1 MGADDRWTRIDGE
14 GIVWGA
20 GAFVA
25 SVVAGVLLKP
35 DRSAVGLENA
45 TIIYLLIVV
54 VAAAYGGRTAG
65 LVAALTAALS
75 YDFFLTTPYNRLT
88 IDSLSQVVTVA
99 LLLGSGLVASL
110 AGRARRRS
118 GTQAR
123 QQADAILLLNA
134 ITQAV
139 ATGGDA
145 DRLAAEGLY
154 RLLGARR
161 VTVMRGGPAG
171 QAVVADVAD
180 PGDAGGT
187 GEALDPHDLPHLDE
201 QGRLPRGVFL
211 VRDGRLPRPL
221 RGAAVTLVH
230 GHEQVGELVVI
241 TGAGRALPP
250 AARLTLAT
258 VAHALAAAP
267 PHSPTSNGRQSL
279 TR

>member
-35 DRSAVGLENA
+35 DRSEVGLENA

-118 GTQAR
+118 GT
-123 QQADAILLLNA
+123 
-134 ITQAV
+134 
-139 ATGGDA
+139 
-145 DRLAAEGLY
+145 
-154 RLLGARR
+154 
-161 VTVMRGGPAG
+161 
-171 QAVVADVAD
+171 
-180 PGDAGGT
+180 
-187 GEALDPHDLPHLDE
+187 HDLPHLDE

-267 PHSPTSNGRQSL
+267 PRSPTSNGRQSL